1 MTTLIFPGQGSQFV
15 GMAKDFCKEF
25 VIARETFEIIEN
37 SVNIDLRD
45 IIFNNKSDLL
55 NITKYTQLAIF
66 STSMSI
72 YNVLKNE
79 INIDKISIN
88 YTLGHSLGEYS
99 ALTAS
104 KVISLEECSKLL
116 KIRGELMQNAYKE
129 NMSGM
134 AAVIGLNC
142 INIEKI
148 IADNKLQV
156 EVANDNSPL
165 QVVISGTKEDLLK
178 AESIIIENGAKKY
191 IYLNVSSAFHSR
203 LMKNAETMMK
213 SFLNKVNFKYSSYF
227 IISNFSAQESRD
239 SKIIFNNLSKQMSN
253 KVRWTESIKRL
264 ENLNEN
270 KIIEIGPGKVLSGL
284 IKRISNKFTLFN
296 VNSIDDLYNFTE
308 ATYRNIQ

>member
-15 GMAKDFCKEF
+15 GMAKDFCEEF
-25 VIARETFEIIEN
+25 AIARETFEIIEN

-148 IADNKLQV
+148 IADNNLQV

-178 AESIIIENGAKKY
+178 AESIITENGAKKY

-213 SFLNKVNFKYSSYF
+213 SFLNKVNFKDSSYF

-308 ATYRNIQ
+308 PTYRNIQ

>member
-213 SFLNKVNFKYSSYF
+213 SFLNKVNFKNSSYF